1 MPWQHQ
7 SRQRATPTPGSSRVL
22 RAKRPA
28 NSSPDSSQPASK
40 YAKIS
45 ARRGSVQPNE
55 HGLAV
60 KEDDQKWNDGELSE
74 GEEANGW
81 EGYDGVGSLTRE
93 EEEELGNK
101 AMAMLEANQETPR
114 NVRPIITQGTTPH
127 ESGGA
132 RRGSLSGGQE
142 PPVGEREQSTATQH
156 NQNPHSSSR
165 NPGDALESRQLGE
178 ASSSSN
184 RRGGVSLKE
193 LRSAFPTPHPLRR
206 MRTWAGGTEKLSL
219 SKPRKSS
226 AEFPC
231 YPELSR
237 PGRRGGILDVE
248 EEPRYRAPRAILP
261 QDIPLP
267 SIEEG
272 LGKTTEEEKGGDDG
286 GDGTVPERAG
296 HARVRA
302 SRRQHQSTGAVKAA
316 GRSVQPK
323 SAPTRVS
330 ARLHQASRSVIVKSE
345 PSTNSNS
352 DGSRRSVPA
361 AKEAAPAAP
370 RRANTKRANTRRAP
384 SKRSGVDKGKARA
397 R

>member
-1 MPWQHQ
+1 MDP
-7 SRQRATPTPGSSRVL
+7 L
-22 RAKRPA
+22 
-28 NSSPDSSQPASK
+28 
-40 YAKIS
+40 I
-45 ARRGSVQPNE
+45 
-55 HGLAV
+55 
-60 KEDDQKWNDGELSE
+60 
-74 GEEANGW
+74 
-81 EGYDGVGSLTRE
+81 
-93 EEEELGNK
+93 
-101 AMAMLEANQETPR
+101 ETPR
-114 NVRPIITQGTTPH
+114 NVSPIIAQGTTPH

-132 RRGSLSGGQE
+132 RRGSLSRGQE
-142 PPVGEREQSTATQH
+142 PPVRETEQSTATQH
-156 NQNPHSSSR
+156 NTNSQNPHSSSR

-178 ASSSSN
+178 ASSSSSS
-184 RRGGVSLKE
+184 RRGGFSLKE
-193 LRSAFPTPHPLRR
+193 LRSAFPTPPPRKR
-206 MRTWAGGTEKLSL
+206 MRTWAGGREKLSL
-219 SKPRKSS
+219 GKPRKSS

-231 YPELSR
+231 YPEPSR
-237 PGRRGGILDVE
+237 PGRRGDILDVE
-248 EEPRYRAPRAILP
+248 EEPRYHGPRAILP

-272 LGKTTEEEKGGDDG
+272 LEKTAEEEKEEDDDD

-302 SRRQHQSTGAVKAA
+302 SRRQHQSTGAVKTG

-330 ARLHQASRSVIVKSE
+330 ARLYQASQSVIVKSE

-361 AKEAAPAAP
+361 AKEAAPTAP
-370 RRANTKRANTRRAP
+370 RRANTKRANTKRTPAKEAP